1 LALAQSNQTQATLHL
16 LLEVDLAEIH
26 VDQTSAEKPKRKTNT
41 SNLQLQHLFKT
52 HINPLKPSG
61 TYMYHMLQQS

>member
-1 LALAQSNQTQATLHL
+1 LALAQSNQTQAMLHL

-41 SNLQLQHLFKT
+41 SNLQLQH
-52 HINPLKPSG
+52 SV
-61 TYMYHMLQQS
+61 